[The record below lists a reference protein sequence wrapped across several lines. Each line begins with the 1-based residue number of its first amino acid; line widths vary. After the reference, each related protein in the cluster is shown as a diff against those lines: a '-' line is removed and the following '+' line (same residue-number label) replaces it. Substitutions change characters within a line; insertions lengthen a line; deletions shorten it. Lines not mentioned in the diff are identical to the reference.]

1 MSSSN
6 KLYKHV
12 FPNFHCRFLLLYYK
26 EGGNSYLYMQVFY
39 RAVIY
44 ILETKPEVREVLDL
58 MISEYRKCR
67 KNLESRYSSDV
78 RPL

>member
-39 RAVIY
+39 RAEI
-44 ILETKPEVREVLDL
+44 TKLR
-58 MISEYRKCR
+58 RG
-67 KNLESRYSSDV
+67 KNYEKNN
-78 RPL
+78 

>member
-39 RAVIY
+39 RAEISIPQQSLFVPTTPDLLDKMLIMVIS
-44 ILETKPEVREVLDL
+44 TF
-58 MISEYRKCR
+58 
-67 KNLESRYSSDV
+67 
-78 RPL
+78 